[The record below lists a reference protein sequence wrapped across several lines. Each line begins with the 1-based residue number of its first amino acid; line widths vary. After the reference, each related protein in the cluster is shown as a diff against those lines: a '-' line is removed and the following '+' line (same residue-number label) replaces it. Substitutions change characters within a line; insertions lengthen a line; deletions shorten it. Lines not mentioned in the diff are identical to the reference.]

1 MINLFLGFNKNLTEI
16 ISNKFSDYFKGDF
29 IEENDGYSVF
39 LNEKIPEEDL
49 KSITENLFITKLDLT
64 NELRPNFYYK
74 TPYGD
79 LICTEESFP
88 FASVATGCFSQLS
101 DINIEENLIR
111 FKALTESIISNL
123 TIDLTFGE
131 CIN

>member
-1 MINLFLGFNKNLTEI
+1 MINFILGFDKNLTEI
-16 ISNKFSDYFKGDF
+16 IYDKFSGYFKGDF
-29 IEENDGYSVF
+29 IEKNDGYCVF

-49 KSITENLFITKLDLT
+49 KSITENLFITKLDFT
-64 NELRPNFYYK
+64 NEIRSNFYYK

-79 LICTEESFP
+79 LIYTEESFP

-101 DINIEENLIR
+101 NMNIEENLIR

-123 TIDLTFGE
+123 TIDLTFCE
-131 CIN
+131 YIN